1 MKRGAPRGCKGGVS
15 YFTYYRGPYIAGCQD
30 ARVLY
35 ETCGWR
41 CDGRHYNM
49 LRALCARDRRFRAR
63 WLDEV
68 EASSEQHDR
77 AETFS
82 SLSYTN
88 APAPDFSGPEGYVTN
103 EQVFYDANL
112 CEPGDTQHVN
122 EECLK
127 TEKLTTHRVEKRTY
141 RPSLS
146 GDVEEQYANIKISSQ
161 PLYVQLETSRRV
173 ARTSFSTGVS
183 PSSPAGGRGRSSEE
197 NLEQTENDASYEV
210 KWQWIDKCDRVDK
223 KWKDFDDAHCMELE
237 WAYHKQRS
245 GELYQFSHRDG
256 HCIQGKICFRT
267 LTFTSVDLPCK
278 RGIQRVAVAR
288 CAWVGNL
295 QDART
300 Q

>member
-1 MKRGAPRGCKGGVS
+1 MSA
-15 YFTYYRGPYIAGCQD
+15 F
-30 ARVLY
+30 
-35 ETCGWR
+35 R
-41 CDGRHYNM
+41 C
-49 LRALCARDRRFRAR
+49 
-63 WLDEV
+63 
-68 EASSEQHDR
+68 
-77 AETFS
+77 
-82 SLSYTN
+82 
-88 APAPDFSGPEGYVTN
+88 
-103 EQVFYDANL
+103 
-112 CEPGDTQHVN
+112 TQN
-122 EECLK
+122 P
-127 TEKLTTHRVEKRTY
+127 
-141 RPSLS
+141 PSLS

-183 PSSPAGGRGRSSEE
+183 PSSPAVGRGRSSEE
-197 NLEQTENDASYEV
+197 NLEQTENDASHEV

-223 KWKDFDDAHCMELE
+223 KWKDFDDAHCMELG

-267 LTFTSVDLPCK
+267 FTFTSVDLPCK